1 MASNSSSPKQKNKR
15 SNGKINFFSFQ
26 ALSELKS
33 EQPEIKQE
41 NLEEEPLE
49 LKEEIDK
56 QEEK

>member
-1 MASNSSSPKQKNKR
+1 MKLFEKYNSLAKE
-15 SNGKINFFSFQ
+15 

-49 LKEEIDK
+49 LKEEI
-56 QEEK
+56 EKPAEK